1 MSSEDEDSFQFEEEE
16 DEPLKIGVVG
26 SVSTRSGY
34 IAVTVAKPGGGME
47 DMEIDPDIL
56 DSSESMKEVNESQ
69 ESGKS
74 DEESD
79 SHDSH
84 GADDEKGA
92 SQALENLL
100 DRRESSKLDRSS
112 QESDSDSQQPSLET
126 LLKMQGVL
134 SPPSRK
140 HKRKRRKAR
149 RAKQTREELL
159 ANLPVLN
166 KDTENKQTYD
176 IEYLLWWQKL
186 VKAKHRFVTKSET
199 PKPEHGVE
207 ANSKDYVR
215 IHIAQTHKAKA
226 LPVRSA
232 SLSLDHL
239 PTVSKVHHS
248 SDFVQRLYQ
257 YRDQVE
263 EKLKQ
268 TKERLMER
276 ERLACTFTPV
286 LTTPKSSRERRQPED
301 LYYEGKARVE
311 ASLRE
316 RAFKRTESRHE
327 TSSFRPELNTKS
339 LQILV
344 KKGRDSLPVY
354 TKLYESSKTATARSI
369 QTLSPKATLPA
380 FRPTINKQSQQIT
393 RDKQINLKLYEDATR
408 RAQKQIPKLEPFQQR
423 LMSKNS
429 EKVLVAKFEGEF
441 ETVCKRI
448 GAEKLV
454 SEANQIE
461 RILEIMHF
469 KPKSG
474 LDKPVK
480 QIWTALQGQERGGI
494 KLFDL
499 LTFLKAMMRF
509 SPGLRIVPE
518 SSSGAIFGHFR
529 DDYYVFSE
537 KDLQRVHTSFESLY
551 EARLAVVNKSN
562 IHPQYRSL
570 EAFPFK
576 PDLGKTSH
584 TPRSQSRHESVS
596 SIQTVERRLLA
607 ETQRLKDQRE
617 KAKEIK
623 DRETMAECTFSPAIR
638 KRTIHTRQR
647 SHSNAGQSP
656 ASVKSSKRELSGSDR
671 NLALYR
677 LAETVRIRRQVRAI

>member
-92 SQALENLL
+92 SQAQENLL

-149 RAKQTREELL
+149 RTKQTREELL

-207 ANSKDYVR
+207 ASSKDYVR
-215 IHIAQTHKAKA
+215 IHIAETHKAKA

-239 PTVSKVHHS
+239 PAVSKVHHS

-480 QIWTALQGQERGGI
+480 QIWTALQGQERG
-494 KLFDL
+494 
-499 LTFLKAMMRF
+499 
-509 SPGLRIVPE
+509 
-518 SSSGAIFGHFR
+518 
-529 DDYYVFSE
+529 
-537 KDLQRVHTSFESLY
+537 
-551 EARLAVVNKSN
+551 
-562 IHPQYRSL
+562 
-570 EAFPFK
+570 
-576 PDLGKTSH
+576 
-584 TPRSQSRHESVS
+584 
-596 SIQTVERRLLA
+596 
-607 ETQRLKDQRE
+607 
-617 KAKEIK
+617 
-623 DRETMAECTFSPAIR
+623 
-638 KRTIHTRQR
+638 
-647 SHSNAGQSP
+647 
-656 ASVKSSKRELSGSDR
+656 
-671 NLALYR
+671 
-677 LAETVRIRRQVRAI
+677 